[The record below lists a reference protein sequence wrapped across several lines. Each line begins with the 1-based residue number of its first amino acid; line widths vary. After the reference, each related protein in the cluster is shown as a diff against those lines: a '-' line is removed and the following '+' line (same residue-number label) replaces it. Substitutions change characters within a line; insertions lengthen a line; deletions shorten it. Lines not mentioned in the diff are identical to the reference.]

1 MGCVH
6 HFPSQLRCC
15 LKDAQPPSA
24 MYSRLLDDRTK
35 RDLRRTLVQFANV
48 TKEVQGEL
56 RSKEVTVLQ
65 TGVLIADGR
74 AD

>member
-1 MGCVH
+1 MQKKSLERAQQGG
-6 HFPSQLRCC
+6 RY
-15 LKDAQPPSA
+15 LK
-24 MYSRLLDDRTK
+24 TK

>member
-1 MGCVH
+1 
-6 HFPSQLRCC
+6 
-15 LKDAQPPSA
+15 
-24 MYSRLLDDRTK
+24 MYSRHLDDRTK

>member
-1 MGCVH
+1 
-6 HFPSQLRCC
+6 
-15 LKDAQPPSA
+15 

-35 RDLRRTLVQFANV
+35 RDFRRTLVQFSNV

-56 RSKEVTVLQ
+56 RSKEVTLLQ
-65 TGVLIADGR
+65 TGALIADGR